1 MRKQVV
7 ALLVFV
13 AACGTSPATD
23 CPADEPA
30 TCPASGAPSY
40 ATDVAPIFEKYCT
53 SQCHQPGGTAED
65 RLLATYADVKR
76 VGVSD
81 INTQVYD
88 CLMPMPPAPD
98 PTLEERVTLLTWI
111 VCGSPD
117 N

>member
-1 MRKQVV
+1 MRGLVV
-7 ALLVFV
+7 ALAALT
-13 AACGTSPATD
+13 ACGGTSEKD

-30 TCPASGAPSY
+30 TCPASGPPSY
-40 ATDVAPIFEKYCT
+40 ATDIAPIFATYCT
-53 SQCHQPGGTAED
+53 ATCHEPGGVAAD
-65 RLLATYADVKR
+65 RLLSTYAEVKK
-76 VGVSD
+76 VGASD

-98 PTLEERVTLLTWI
+98 LSIAERVTLLTWI